1 MTTPMASETSSQPRP
16 TTTSVRPPTT
26 SSTPAV
32 QHRLRIAFSLGGFPF
47 QTAGTWTNCVSL
59 SDPSVGPGTTVEVT
73 NGDGT
78 IVGSGTFRSLNEGD
92 LTDPVLSEVAQHA
105 RSLPPGGDGECVV
118 VVEFDIADSEIYYM
132 DYGHGPGMS
141 YTTAQLDQQ
150 GWYIREAWG

>member
-1 MTTPMASETSSQPRP
+1 MASETSSELRP
-16 TTTSVRPPTT
+16 TTTSVLAPAT
-26 SSTPAV
+26 SSTPPLK
-32 QHRLRIAFSLGGFPF
+32 HRLRIAFSLGGFLF
-47 QTAGTWTNCVSL
+47 KTDGSWTNCVSL
-59 SDPSVGPGTTVEVT
+59 SDPSVNPGTTVEVT

-78 IVGSGTFRSLNEGD
+78 TVGSGTFRSLNEGD
-92 LTDPVLSEVAQHA
+92 LTDPVLSEVAQYA

-118 VVEFDIADSEIYYM
+118 VAEFDIADSEIYYM